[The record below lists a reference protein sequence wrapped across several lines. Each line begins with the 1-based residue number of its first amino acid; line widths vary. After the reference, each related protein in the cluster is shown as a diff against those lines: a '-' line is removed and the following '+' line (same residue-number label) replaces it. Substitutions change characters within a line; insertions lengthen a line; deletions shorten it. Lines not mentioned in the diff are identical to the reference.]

1 MEVRMSES
9 MNIEQVVDGCVD
21 YWKDTGVDPQ
31 AVAEMRTELE
41 SHLHEAAAAG
51 KPLESVVGPDLEVFA
66 EAWAVEA
73 RGSAHREHPVEM
85 APPAHAPHPRQKSRS
100 GAGIGVFAI
109 AGVALVAALAVFG
122 PKESGEMDMA
132 VWQWLWSVATVLLGI
147 GEMLTAGFFLL
158 PFAIGAAAA
167 AVLAFFN
174 VAVPL
179 QIVTFL
185 AVSVAS
191 LWTMNKY
198 ARKEDENTLPV
209 GATWYINATAMV
221 IEDIDPAQGTGQVRV
236 ETEQWRAT
244 TDIGRG
250 IAAGTRVRV
259 AEVRGARLVVE
270 PMEF

>member
-1 MEVRMSES
+1 MSES
-9 MNIEQVVDGCVD
+9 MSVEQIVDDCVS
-21 YWKDTGVDPQ
+21 YWVDTGVG
-31 AVAEMRTELE
+31 ATEAAEMRTELQ
-41 SHLHEAAAAG
+41 SHLHEASAAD

-66 EAWAVEA
+66 EAWAVET
-73 RGSAHREHPVEM
+73 RGNAHRVHPVEV
-85 APPAHAPHPRQKSRS
+85 APAAHAPHERQKARAS
-100 GAGIGVFAI
+100 AGIGAFAI
-109 AGVALVAALAVFG
+109 GTVALVAALAGFG
-122 PKESGEMDMA
+122 PKESDVSDMA
-132 VWQWLWSVATVLLGI
+132 VWQWLWSVATVLLAI

-167 AVLAFFN
+167 AVLAFFE
-174 VAVPL
+174 VVVPL
-179 QIVTFL
+179 QIATFL
-185 AVSVAS
+185 GVSIAS

-221 IEDIDPAQGTGQVRV
+221 VEDIDPSLGTGQVRV

-244 TDIGRG
+244 TDIGTH
-250 IAAGTRVRV
+250 ISAGTRVRV